1 MQQTTR
7 PMYCPRCK
15 SEYREGFTD
24 CADCHV
30 ALVDALPATVPDD
43 APAAGDLVEILSTAD
58 PGLIALVKSILDA
71 EEIPYLAHGEHFSGM
86 HATIPVRFL
95 VSHEDASTARDLLKD
110 LL

>member
-1 MQQTTR
+1 
-7 PMYCPRCK
+7 MYCPQCK
-15 SEYREGFTD
+15 SEYREGVTD
-24 CADCHV
+24 CVDCRV
-30 ALVDALPATVPDD
+30 PLVDALPATIPDD
-43 APAAGDLVEILSTAD
+43 QLVAEGLAEVLSTAD

-95 VSHEDASTARDLLKD
+95 VSHEDVATVRELLKD